1 MLEPVGLQRDD
12 GRRPDGMSLVPW
24 KDGKCVVWDAT
35 CGDTVA
41 PSHIEISARHA
52 GRVAETRA
60 SQKKTKYKQIVEDYL
75 FVPFSV
81 ETLGPW
87 SESTKKFTKDIG
99 RRLIERSGDRRAAAF
114 LTQRISLAIQRGN
127 SAAAM
132 GTLPMG
138 SSLDEMFYILS

>member
-1 MLEPVGLQRDD
+1 MLSTYSWPKL
-12 GRRPDGMSLVPW
+12 GRRR
-24 KDGKCVVWDAT
+24 KR
-35 CGDTVA
+35 
-41 PSHIEISARHA
+41 PSR
-52 GRVAETRA
+52 
-60 SQKKTKYKQIVEDYL
+60 YKQIVEDYL

-87 SESTKKFTKDIG
+87 SESTKTFTKEIG
-99 RRLIERSGDRRAAAF
+99 RRLIERSGDGRAAAF

>member
-1 MLEPVGLQRDD
+1 MLVI
-12 GRRPDGMSLVPW
+12 W
-24 KDGKCVVWDAT
+24 
-35 CGDTVA
+35 
-41 PSHIEISARHA
+41 
-52 GRVAETRA
+52 TRA
-60 SQKKTKYKQIVEDYL
+60 SQKKTKKYKQIVEDYL
-75 FVPFSV
+75 FVPFLV

-87 SESTKKFTKDIG
+87 SEGTKKFTKDIG
-99 RRLIERSGDRRAAAF
+99 RRLIERSGDGRAAAF